1 MTNKEDKTYVGII
14 TVTCTAPKDYRPR
27 KHSYKVGY
35 VTTTNTKKSREE
47 AVALQVNQFKEM
59 FAKEMPEVPLTVTGK
74 IEIQE
79 VAYLYVVKP
88 TIGKVLDK

>member
-14 TVTCTAPKDYRPR
+14 TVTSIAPQGYRPR
-27 KHSYKVGY
+27 KFSYKVGY

-79 VAYLYVVKP
+79 VAYLYVP
-88 TIGKVLDK
+88 NATSAKVLDK

>member
-1 MTNKEDKTYVGII
+1 MEKEMKTYVGII
-14 TVTCTAPKDYRPR
+14 TVTCTAPQGYRPR

-35 VTTTNTKKSREE
+35 VSTTNSKKSKEE

-59 FAKEMPEVPLTVTGK
+59 FAKQMPEVPLTITGK

-79 VAYLYVVKP
+79 VAYLCVVKP

>member
-1 MTNKEDKTYVGII
+1 MGII
-14 TVTCTAPKDYRPR
+14 TVTCTAPQGYRPR

-79 VAYLYVVKP
+79 VVYLYVP
-88 TIGKVLDK
+88 NATSANVLDK

>member
-1 MTNKEDKTYVGII
+1 MEKEQKTYVGII
-14 TVTCTAPKDYRPR
+14 TVTCTAPQGYRPR

-35 VTTTNTKKSREE
+35 VSTTNSKKSKEE

-59 FAKEMPEVPLTVTGK
+59 FAQQMPEVPLTITGT

-79 VAYLYVVKP
+79 VAYLYVAKP
-88 TIGKVLDK
+88 TIEKVLDK

>member
-1 MTNKEDKTYVGII
+1 M
-14 TVTCTAPKDYRPR
+14 
-27 KHSYKVGY
+27 
-35 VTTTNTKKSREE
+35 TTTNTKKSREE

-79 VAYLYVVKP
+79 VAYLYVP
-88 TIGKVLDK
+88 NATSAKVLDK

>member
-14 TVTCTAPKDYRPR
+14 TVTCTAPQGYRPQ
-27 KHSYKVGY
+27 KFSYKVGY
-35 VTTTNTKKSREE
+35 VSTTNSKKSREE
-47 AVALQVNQFKEM
+47 AVALQVNLFKEM

-79 VAYLYVVKP
+79 VAYLYEP
-88 TIGKVLDK
+88 NATSAKVLDK

>member
-1 MTNKEDKTYVGII
+1 MEKETKTYVGII
-14 TVTCTAPKDYRPR
+14 TVTCTAPQGYRPR
-27 KHSYKVGY
+27 KFSYKVGY

-47 AVALQVNQFKEM
+47 AVALQVNQFKEK
-59 FAKEMPEVPLTVTGK
+59 FAKQRPEVPMSITGK

-79 VAYLYVVKP
+79 VVYLYVAKP

>member
-1 MTNKEDKTYVGII
+1 MKTYVGII
-14 TVTCTAPKDYRPR
+14 TVICTAPKGYRPR
-27 KHSYKVGY
+27 KYSYKVGY
-35 VTTTNTKKSREE
+35 VTTANTKKSREE

-79 VAYLYVVKP
+79 VAYLYVP
-88 TIGKVLDK
+88 NATSAKVLDK

>member
-1 MTNKEDKTYVGII
+1 MEKEMKTYVGII
-14 TVTCTAPKDYRPR
+14 TVTSIAPQGYRPR
-27 KHSYKVGY
+27 KFSYKVGY

-74 IEIQE
+74 IEI
-79 VAYLYVVKP
+79 
-88 TIGKVLDK
+88 